1 MTPTAK
7 DSDDYRPRIVDADLR
22 ELLGIIGAVVIEGPR
37 GCGKTETARQ
47 VAASEVLLDVDEQ
60 ARETLRIRPSRVL
73 EGKTPRLIDEWQLVP
88 AVWNH
93 IRRAVDDR
101 RAPGQF
107 ILTGSAM
114 PADDATRHS
123 GAGRMIRLRMRP
135 MSLFETGHSAG
146 TISLRRLMGGDMTS
160 TSPPSLDIE
169 ALAECIVTGGW
180 PRVLGLRPVAA
191 GRIVRGY
198 LDEISRADLPAVGA
212 VRRDPVRVARLMTA
226 LSRNVATYASMS
238 TLVADTQGPDGTLD
252 RETIREYL
260 AALERLMVVEDQ
272 PPWAPS
278 VRSRSRLRSS
288 SKRHL
293 VDPSLAA
300 AALRLTPSR
309 LLDDIKF
316 MGFLFESLV
325 IRDLRVYSEVADAR
339 VFQYRDNTGLEVDAI
354 LETGDGRWAAFE
366 VKLGPAQVDD
376 AAVSLLRLAERVD
389 TDRIGKPAM
398 LGVITGFGY
407 GYMRPDGVAVIP
419 IGSLGP

>member
-1 MTPTAK
+1 MATTGK
-7 DSDDYRPRIVDADLR
+7 DTDAYRPRIVDAELR
-22 ELLGIIGAVVIEGPR
+22 ELLGIIGAVVIDGPR

-47 VAASEVLLDVDEQ
+47 VAASEALLDVDEQ
-60 ARETLRIRPSRVL
+60 AREAFHVRPASVL

-114 PADDATRHS
+114 PGDDATRHS

-146 TISLRRLMGGDMTS
+146 TLSLRQLLEGDMGN
-160 TSPPSLDIE
+160 TSPPDLDIDG
-169 ALAECIVTGGW
+169 LAERIVSGGW
-180 PRVLGLRPVAA
+180 PRVLGLRPTAA
-191 GRIVRGY
+191 GRVVRGY
-198 LDEISRADLPAVGA
+198 LEEISRADLPAVGGL
-212 VRRDPVRVARLMTA
+212 RRDPVRVARLLTA

-238 TLVADTQGPDGTLD
+238 TLVADTRGPDGTLD
-252 RETIREYL
+252 RETVREYL
-260 AALERLMVVEDQ
+260 AALERLMIVEDQ

-309 LLDDIKF
+309 LLDDIRF

-339 VFQYRDNTGLEVDAI
+339 VFQYRDNTGLEVDAVV
-354 LETGDGRWAAFE
+354 ETGDGRWAAFE
-366 VKLGPAQVDD
+366 VKLGPNQAD
-376 AAVSLLRLAERVD
+376 AAANSLLRLAERVD

-419 IGSLGP
+419 IGALGP